1 MGLMSKYNKGSIDW
15 GMDTKDFPYVKLS
28 VMKVGEI
35 FDVNGLFI
43 NSKGNYGSHAVAI
56 SGNTLVDLP
65 SHLTEAVQNMLQ
77 DMEVV
82 DAIKAGK
89 VQAKVKTY
97 NASNFGNKE
106 CFSVEWLDKE

>member
-28 VMKVGEI
+28 EMTVGKI
-35 FDVNGLFI
+35 FNVQGIFI
-43 NSKGNYGSHAVAI
+43 NNKGNFGSHAVVI
-56 SGNTLVDLP
+56 SDGALIDLP

-77 DMEVV
+77 DSEVIK
-82 DAIKAGK
+82 AIKEGK